1 MKLTLVLTAAIALSL
16 PMCANSHRQGAKRSV
31 PELEATFRRKDT
43 NHDGYLSK
51 DEFLVTS
58 KNISKSTK
66 AFLRKDRN
74 GDGKLSEQEFVTHIA
89 KNL

>member
-1 MKLTLVLTAAIALSL
+1 MKLAPVLTGVIALSL
-16 PMCANSHRQGAKRSV
+16 AMCANTHKAPKRSV
-31 PELEATFRRKDT
+31 TELEATFQRKDT
-43 NHDGYLSK
+43 NHNGYLSK

-58 KNISKSTK
+58 KDIGKSTRT
-66 AFLRKDRN
+66 FLKKDRN